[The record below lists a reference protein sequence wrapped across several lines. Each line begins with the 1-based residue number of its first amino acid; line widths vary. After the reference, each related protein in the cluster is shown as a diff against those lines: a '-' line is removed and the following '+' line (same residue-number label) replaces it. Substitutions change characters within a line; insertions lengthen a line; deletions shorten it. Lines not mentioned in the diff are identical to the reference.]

1 MSFADSMQSMDE
13 MNGDDVRINELTLP
27 LAGKIRAMFT
37 ALLTGHSQ
45 ARAHVNENH
54 IATRPTPQT

>member
-13 MNGDDVRINELTLP
+13 MNGDDVRINELTLT
-27 LAGKIRAMFT
+27 LAGKVRAMFT

-45 ARAHVNENH
+45 VRARVSESH

>member
-37 ALLTGHSQ
+37 ALLTGHSKFR
-45 ARAHVNENH
+45 ARVNENH
-54 IATRPTPQT
+54 IATNPTPQT

>member
-13 MNGDDVRINELTLP
+13 MNGDDVRINGLTLP

-45 ARAHVNENH
+45 FRARVNENH
-54 IATRPTPQT
+54 IATNPTPQT